1 MNIFWNS
8 VNPIDVTDFNRVIGD
23 LEVASFDTLGECAA
37 RYVLGLPLNVLETLT
52 AAKLSQH
59 FEGGVRGFGNMDNVN
74 YSETEFGKHFKNAIS
89 AVITEGVASK
99 GILRT
104 TTKGVHMPFYK
115 WSEYAA
121 ILIGRIAS
129 RWLLNYIQAKLPQT
143 VIDAMEKSQK
153 HAVFMQE
160 VNQSK

>member
-1 MNIFWNS
+1 
-8 VNPIDVTDFNRVIGD
+8 
-23 LEVASFDTLGECAA
+23 
-37 RYVLGLPLNVLETLT
+37 
-52 AAKLSQH
+52 
-59 FEGGVRGFGNMDNVN
+59 
-74 YSETEFGKHFKNAIS
+74 
-89 AVITEGVASK
+89 
-99 GILRT
+99 
-104 TTKGVHMPFYK
+104 MPFYK